1 MFNIISGN
9 CLVLKIKLKIVSKIE
24 IRIQDEIFAAKI
36 QNQNKIK
43 IFKNFQYQCN
53 IFIILSCFGSVQP

>member
-24 IRIQDEIFAAKI
+24 IRIQDKIFAAKI

-53 IFIILSCFGSVQP
+53 IFIILSCFESVQP